1 MPYAALKRRSS
12 TLDARLGTLD
22 ANLGFL
28 MALRLFY
35 SLREPS
41 VSLTDSAKALVFH
54 F

>member
-12 TLDARLGTLD
+12 TLD